1 MVGWFMDSVAQMK
14 AMVGKASAAMVE
26 SGMALGFGSGST
38 AEYMIK
44 EVGGRWQRGELK
56 GIRVVCTSFQSSA
69 LAQEFGIP
77 QQALN
82 EIDRI
87 DLGID
92 GADEVDARLDLIK
105 GGGGCQTREKLV
117 DSRVERLV
125 IVVDS
130 SKMVEFLGS
139 TMPVPVEVIPD
150 AYRQV
155 AAKLRDLDGA
165 PQLRMAVKKAGP
177 VVTDEGNLIL
187 DTRFTSIDEPAEM
200 EATINN
206 IPGVLEN
213 GLFLNMADE
222 VLIGHVDPDGSAHV
236 ETRKRP

>member
-1 MVGWFMDSVAQMK
+1 MDPVAQMK
-14 AMVGKASAAMVE
+14 AKVGQVSAELVE
-26 SGMALGFGSGST
+26 SGMTLGLGSGST

-44 EVGGRWQRGELK
+44 DVGRRWQDGELT
-56 GIRVVCTSFQSSA
+56 GLTAVCTSFQSSV
-69 LAQEFGIP
+69 LAQSFGIP
-77 QQALN
+77 QQQLN
-82 EIDRI
+82 EVDRI

-92 GADEVDARLDLIK
+92 GADEVDPNLDLVK

-130 SKMVEFLGS
+130 GKMVDQLGS
-139 TMPVPVEVIPD
+139 TMPVPVEVVPE

-155 AAKLRDLDGA
+155 AAQLRELDGS
-165 PQLRMAVKKAGP
+165 PELRMAVRKAGP

-187 DTRFTSIDEPAEM
+187 DTRFATIPDPEKLES
-200 EATINN
+200 TINN

-222 VLIGHVDPDGSAHV
+222 VLIGHIADDGSVSV
-236 ETRKRP
+236 ETRQRG